1 MENQFYR
8 HLHLVFA
15 SLSAFAFGFWL
26 YHFGT
31 GWPRWVNAL
40 LGVLGGLLAYGLFM
54 VLWPLLG
61 KTWQWVPERFRLAI
75 LAIGGSL
82 VTVKMLGLSWPDYLY
97 YPVAIVTAL
106 LFTLLLW
113 GVSGRG
119 NKLGRVLAVLLPLI
133 ALAWGLNWALAEGN
147 DPFPD
152 SEQYPSPEAQTAL
165 FLEDGVTKPNKR
177 GRYMVKHFTYGSGD
191 DQQREEY
198 AANILYQTPTVNA
211 RRLLPEWKGKKK
223 KWRERYWG
231 FGVETFPLNGRVY
244 LPVGEGPFPL
254 VLIVHGNH
262 SMLDYSDGG
271 YAYLGELLAS
281 RGMVVVSVDENF
293 INGHWSGDF
302 MGKEMPTRAWLL
314 LKHLEQWEQ
323 WTNDA
328 SHALYGKANMEQIM
342 LMGHS
347 RGGEAVS
354 IAAAFNQLP
363 HFPDDAREK
372 FDFGFAIRG
381 VVSIAPTDYR
391 YHRQMD
397 LEDVNYL
404 SIQGSYDADETSFWG
419 LRPYHRLQ
427 FSDSTNYFKA
437 GVYIHRANHG
447 QFNSSWGRSDF
458 GGTFASLL
466 NTEPIMPGEDQRQ
479 AAQVLISA
487 FAEAVFN
494 NDLTYRSLFMTPQSA
509 QGIWLPKGYYLG
521 HYSSSRHQTIQD
533 FEEDIDLSTGKAGVQ
548 IAANQLAVWREETLT
563 SRDGG
568 SIENNVLV
576 AGWDYGKEVKPDS
589 LATYTISLPSFI
601 NGAADT
607 VTHLVLDVGHG
618 HWADLPDQS
627 EEDSTDDRRLDFRIE
642 VQDQTG
648 QIASVLLSESGHS
661 PQPILRTR
669 FTKLQRLDEERFDQ
683 EHEPQLE
690 TFALPTHLFQTQS
703 AGAVNW
709 QQLTQIRLI
718 FDQSP
723 AGVALVDDIR
733 LAVGF

>member
-1 MENQFYR
+1 MKNQFYR
-8 HLHLVFA
+8 RLHFVFA
-15 SLSAFAFGFWL
+15 GLSAFAFGYWL

-31 GWPRWVNAL
+31 GWPSWINAL
-40 LGVLGGLLAYGLFM
+40 LGVVGGILSYGLLTL
-54 VLWPLLG
+54 LWPWLG
-61 KTWQWVPERFRLAI
+61 KAWQWVPERFRLAL
-75 LAIGGSL
+75 LALGGSL

-97 YPVAIVTAL
+97 YPVAIVTTL

-113 GVSGRG
+113 GVSAQG
-119 NKLGRVLAVLLPLI
+119 NKLGRGVAVLLPLL

-152 SEQYPSPEAQTAL
+152 LEQNASAKTQTAL
-165 FLEDGVTKPNKR
+165 FLKDGVTKPNKH
-177 GRYMVKHFTYGSGD
+177 GRYVVKHFTYGSGN

-198 AANILYQTPTVNA
+198 AANILYQTPTVDA

-231 FGVETFPLNGRVY
+231 FGVEAFPLNGRVY

-254 VLIVHGNH
+254 ILIVHGNH

-281 RGMVVVSVDENF
+281 RGMIVVSVDENF

-314 LKHLEQWEQ
+314 LKHLEQWKQ

-363 HFPDDAREK
+363 YFPDDAREK

-397 LEDVNYL
+397 LKDVNYL
-404 SIQGSYDADETSFWG
+404 SLQGSYDADETSFWG
-419 LRPYHRLQ
+419 LRPYHRLR
-427 FSDSTNYFKA
+427 FDYSTNYFKA

-466 NTEPIMPGEDQRQ
+466 NTHPIMSGEDQRL
-479 AAQVLISA
+479 AALVFISA

-494 NDLTYRSLFMTPQSA
+494 NDLTYRSLFMTPQTA
-509 QGIWLPKGYYLG
+509 QDVWLPGGYYLG
-521 HYSSSRHQTIQD
+521 HYSSSKHLSIQD
-533 FEEDIDLSTGKAGVQ
+533 FEEDIDLSTGQAGIQ
-548 IAANQLAVWREETLT
+548 LAAHRLAVWREETLA

-576 AGWDYGKEVKPDS
+576 AGWDYGDKVKPDS
-589 LATYTISLPSFI
+589 LATYTLSVPSSII
-601 NGAADT
+601 NPVDT

-618 HWADLPDQS
+618 RWSDLPNRS
-627 EEDSTDDRRLDFRIE
+627 DDEADDNRFLDFRIE
-642 VQDQTG
+642 VEDQNR
-648 QIASVLLSESGHS
+648 QSVSVLLSESVHS
-661 PQPILRTR
+661 PHPVLRTR

-683 EHEPQLE
+683 EYEPQLE
-690 TFALPTHLFQTQS
+690 TFILSTDLYQS
-703 AGAVNW
+703 TSGVAFNW
-709 QQLTQIRLI
+709 QQLTQILLI

-723 AGVALVDDIR
+723 TGITLIDDIR